1 MNKSPYKFAGFI
13 LLPFAILYISWWFID
28 ENYDG
33 FSIQI
38 INSFFTNLLL
48 FTGFATLCSWWFCF
62 TRSSKIIT
70 PIVLTTIFTILFI
83 ATYHLF
89 NIENLQPQGLKTPV
103 AIILNS
109 TLESLT
115 ILLSFAFVLLIGML
129 ISKESNWEEE

>member
-1 MNKSPYKFAGFI
+1 MNKSLYRFTGFI
-13 LLPFAILYISWWFID
+13 LLPFLTLYISWLFIG

-38 INSFFTNLLL
+38 INSFFTNILLVIG
-48 FTGFATLCSWWFCF
+48 FTTLCSWWFCF
-62 TRSSKIIT
+62 TRSSSIIT
-70 PIVLTTIFTILFI
+70 PLVLTTIFTILFVV
-83 ATYHLF
+83 TYYLF

-115 ILLSFAFVLLIGML
+115 ILLSFAFVLLIGIL
-129 ISKESNWEEE
+129 ISKESNLEEE